1 MFFHHILNLPDKA
14 LAKEIALTQIKF
26 NYPGLMTECQH
37 LMTKYNLP
45 DIVDKTK
52 GQWKKIVK
60 ERIKRV
66 NKETL
71 LKKIEKYKKLDHS
84 ELEREEF
91 KTKTYLTTL
100 NLPDARLKFA
110 LRTQM
115 TRLVQAN

>member
-14 LAKEIALTQIKF
+14 LAKEIALTQIKS

-71 LKKIEKYKKLDHS
+71 LKKIEKY
-84 ELEREEF
+84 
-91 KTKTYLTTL
+91 
-100 NLPDARLKFA
+100 
-110 LRTQM
+110 
-115 TRLVQAN
+115 